1 MSRPYEHHGITREEM
16 CVIER
21 RADGTLQTA
30 YHPISYDHQLLGRLR
45 ELSEKTKSEEREQ
58 TAKLLEGVA
67 PILENVVGVQ
77 GTDVASIAAH
87 YRDVALD
94 VYRSLGVTVDYS
106 AYFPET
112 SHDGWHYPTG
122 PHFLPPYSRITRE
135 FNVPRQAVE
144 ACKPRLEEPAYR
156 ELEWAYRQATALRPH
171 LMAALDG
178 YERTFRTYVEEA
190 NRIYPGI
197 FEPKSFCRN
206 FSATYGEAVLDYAI
220 TPGNQCVVE
229 RVGEY
234 YWACVLE
241 RLYGVYD
248 RRRNVVAYSHRRRGF
263 SNYKLTLA
271 PRCDLKLLQETNFG
285 YGSVRYFWTT
295 LSYKGVSA
303 INAPFLIFFHGA
315 GKVRFSEHTFNYEVE
330 EESFEA
336 CFNDA
341 VRIHSEYREMGEA
354 DFVDKYFRKSLA
366 DLSSLLTIVANTDTF
381 LQITTL
387 ERFDA
392 LTSGSTNALIPNGGF
407 ESMSFELTPYEERV
421 CDDIVKAILSIRG
434 AWDVERI
441 AMNPRICE
449 LLDKAFGRYESTGL
463 QLIVKKDLVRS
474 YIVKELAPAVSGRR
488 DVGELAKKLI
498 APDDG
503 IFVETFEGYDLI
515 SMRVDK
521 ALSAIRPIK
530 RLRKIATLTRFESV
544 IDSIV
549 STCQQI
555 GSQAQSYISRSI
567 DPELGRMVPERNR
580 LKSQLDATSAEI
592 EKAKYGGIP
601 VPAWLARQSQGLK
614 TQIRS
619 LDGAI
624 AKLEQQKRK
633 LTDYIRTVN
642 SIRTAG

>member
-21 RADGTLQTA
+21 RSDGALQTVF
-30 YHPISYDHQLLGRLR
+30 HPISYDHQLLGRLR
-45 ELSEKTKSEEREQ
+45 ELSEKTKGEERGQ

-67 PILENVVGVQ
+67 PILADVVGVQ
-77 GTDVASIAAH
+77 GAEVASIAAH

-94 VYRSLGVTVDYS
+94 VYRSLGITVDDS
-106 AYFPET
+106 ICFPET

-122 PHFLPPYSRITRE
+122 PHFLPPYSRLIRE
-135 FNVPRQAVE
+135 FGVRHEAVE
-144 ACKPRLEEPAYR
+144 ACRTLLEEPAYR
-156 ELEWAYRQATALRPH
+156 ELEWAYDQATALRPH
-171 LMAALDG
+171 LLAALDG
-178 YERTFRTYVEEA
+178 YERTFRTYVEDA
-190 NRIYPGI
+190 NRIHPGI
-197 FEPKSFCRN
+197 FERKSFCRN
-206 FSATYGEAVLDYAI
+206 FSATYGEAMLDYEI

-241 RLYGVYD
+241 RLYEAYD
-248 RRRNVVAYSHRRRGF
+248 RADNVVAYSHRRRGF

-392 LTSGSTNALIPNGGF
+392 LTSGSTNALIPNEGF

-474 YIVKELAPAVSGRR
+474 HIVKELAPAVSGRR

-503 IFVETFEGYDLI
+503 VFVETFEGYDLI

-555 GSQAQSYISRSI
+555 GSQAQSYISQSI

-580 LKSQLDATSAEI
+580 LKSQLDATNAEI
-592 EKAKYGGIP
+592 EKANYGGIP

-624 AKLEQQKRK
+624 VKLEQQKRK